1 MDKIHEEVTIYYKLL
16 QEFFELFL
24 QTTQA
29 SSVFK
34 ELRLLTPQLRL
45 RLCHPV

>member
-1 MDKIHEEVTIYYKLL
+1 VKFNYIIYKLS

-29 SSVFK
+29 SSAFM
-34 ELRLLTPQLRL
+34 ELRLSTP
-45 RLCHPV
+45 